1 MGMWKITN
9 EGPEPVAETKLR
21 RENLLEENL
30 EDWIIKQPQLL
41 GEPLW
46 IIGRQ
51 VMIPDVKDRLDLLA
65 LDPAGNTVIIELKR
79 GKLKDPVDMQAL
91 RYASY
96 ISRWTRDDLERE
108 ARNFLGRMAGEFNF
122 NEEYEEFCAE
132 ADVDDVPD
140 MNEDQRIIIVGSEV
154 RDKLGSVALWLSD
167 HDIDIKVVEVEAYR
181 EGGTVFIRPNVI
193 IPLPVNR
200 FEGVGKG
207 LPGDG
212 PGPRLRDG
220 KAWHLE
226 KRCSPKTKEMLLK
239 LDGIIGD
246 NVDVDAPKW
255 NAKGYVAY
263 PVGNHNWLTVT
274 THSTLLELAF
284 SVKTG
289 VFNQSDLASSLGVQ
303 EFNKELSLREKLSL
317 PSSVRVSKV
326 NDAVD
331 RVRLRVKEGF
341 DLGSEAFLRFLKEA
355 HQAFPRSA
363 A

>member
-9 EGPEPVAETKLR
+9 EGPVPVAETKLR

-30 EDWIIKQPQLL
+30 EDWIIRQPQLL

-46 IIGRQ
+46 IIGRH
-51 VMIPDVKDRLDLLA
+51 VMIPNVKDRLDVLA

-96 ISRWTRDDLERE
+96 ISKWSRDDLERE
-108 ARNFLGRMAGEFNF
+108 ALNFLGRARAEFNF

-132 ADVDDVPD
+132 ANVDEVPD
-140 MNEDQRIIIVGSEV
+140 INEDQRIILVGSEV

-193 IPLPVNR
+193 VPLPVNR
-200 FEGVGKG
+200 FERVGKG
-207 LPGDG
+207 VPGDG

-226 KRCSPKTKEMLLK
+226 RQCSPKTKEMLLQ
-239 LDGIIGD
+239 LDGLIGD
-246 NVDVDAPKW
+246 NVEVDPPKW
-255 NAKGYVAY
+255 NAKRYVAY
-263 PVGNHNWLTVT
+263 PVANHNWLTVT
-274 THSTLLELAF
+274 THPTLLELAF
-284 SVKTG
+284 TVKRG
-289 VFNQSDLASSLGVQ
+289 SFDQSHLASRLGLQ
-303 EFNKELSLREKLSL
+303 EFNKELSLKEKLSL
-317 PSSVRVSKV
+317 PSSVLVWEV
-326 NDAVD
+326 DDTVD

-341 DLGSEAFLRFLKEA
+341 DLGSEAFLRFLREA
-355 HQAFPRSA
+355 HQASPRSA